1 MDKFSV
7 LACMLM
13 REASLKTKDSVYSMH
28 LNFFFW
34 GGGFWRKKGTLYTGH
49 CGIIMILVDSA
60 NYIRN
65 YPKFQTVNN
74 CSILS
79 SSLSDTVP
87 FNDHCGA

>member
-13 REASLKTKDSVYSMH
+13 REVSLKTKDSVYSMH
-28 LNFFFW
+28 LNFR
-34 GGGFWRKKGTLYTGH
+34 GVFWRKKCTLYTGY
-49 CGIIMILVDSA
+49 CGIKMILVDSA

-65 YPKFQTVNN
+65 YLKFQTVNN
-74 CSILS
+74 FSIFS
-79 SSLSDTVP
+79 SSLNDTVP